1 MVLVF
6 DISSSLCVVPT
17 PTHATRTTP
26 PHALAHASAS
36 TTCYVLHAFVRVD
49 LLPGAAH
56 PLRGP
61 LLAPQ
66 MLFLA
71 TPQPSRAI
79 ELELRSISS

>member
-61 LLAPQ
+61 LLAPHAVPRDSPA
-66 MLFLA
+66 LA
-71 TPQPSRAI
+71 YY
-79 ELELRSISS
+79 